1 MIYSGLIKLI
11 ESPLFLGLMADA
23 EDVDVTAKAKT
34 CCKSNDIRFFSIE
47 KHVTFWFTN
56 LASVLVWAVF

>member
-23 EDVDVTAKAKT
+23 EDVDVTQLKASPVVNQMT
-34 CCKSNDIRFFSIE
+34 
-47 KHVTFWFTN
+47 
-56 LASVLVWAVF
+56 